1 MLRRIGSKHPQNEE
15 IENSDLQYL
24 RGYILTKL
32 DNTLMAGN
40 PDINL
45 NKVDFKAKFC
55 YTTRKD
61 KRNFV
66 MEVGAQTRN
75 LQI

>member
-45 NKVDFKAKFC
+45 NKGDIEAKFC
-55 YTTRKD
+55 YTQKCR
-61 KRNFV
+61 REIWSWNW
-66 MEVGAQTRN
+66 EPRPESC
-75 LQI
+75 